1 MEPKK
6 SFYMNL
12 RVNNI
17 PDTKLSE
24 IKAAA
29 MFFREKVNSI
39 LKNVEL
45 TDNVYY
51 DFNLTDSELIDPEF
65 DDFAEPVYHKYR
77 RRRV

>member
-17 PDTKLSE
+17 PDTKLSD

-29 MFFREKVNSI
+29 
-39 LKNVEL
+39 LKFNKEVKAVLKDVEL
-45 TDNVYY
+45 TDDVYY
-51 DFNLTDSELIDPEF
+51 DFNLTDSEFFDPEF
-65 DDFAEPVYHKYR
+65 DDVEYRSR
-77 RRRV
+77 RRPGRRIG